1 MPLLIIIDIEV
12 SGAPVHGTNWTQLE
26 EEQQS
31 NCNITVE
38 KYTVEI
44 FPV

>member
-26 EEQQS
+26 EGQS

-38 KYTVEI
+38 KYIVEI